1 MGQGD
6 PLGGDQTA
14 ASRGIQWTWRGRC
27 YRLGDDVPHMGGV
40 VPMRIVTEMRFDPGR
55 DRADPFEETDPGFH
69 LRCRPGDLIV
79 TGRNFGM
86 GPKMQGYIAMKALG
100 LGLVCESMPFLAYRE
115 AIGLGLPVL
124 AGCDDVTAA
133 RRTGD
138 ELEVDF
144 EQGRFINQTQGIER
158 RLSAGARG
166 ASRDRRDRRHVRLAR
181 GVVGAAAGRP
191 VSRVSGRPC
200 VPVKEIRCIP

>member
-14 ASRGIQWTWRGRC
+14 VSAGFSWILRGRC

-40 VPMRIVTEMRFDPGR
+40 VPMRIVTEMRFDP
-55 DRADPFEETDPGFH
+55 AEIVPHLFEETDPGFH
-69 LRCRPGDLIV
+69 RRCRPGDLIV

-133 RRTGD
+133 CRTGD

-158 RLSAGARG
+158 RYPPVPAALREIVAIGGTSAWLEAWWARRQVDPSVG
-166 ASRDRRDRRHVRLAR
+166 CPVDRASQ
-181 GVVGAAAGRP
+181 
-191 VSRVSGRPC
+191 
-200 VPVKEIRCIP
+200 